1 MAEMHTKKAL
11 LISPAFPDDSFWSYK
26 HVIRYAGRKA
36 AFPPLGVLSFAA
48 MMPENWDF
56 ELLDLNVR
64 NWSTRALREKIQE
77 ADAVFAGAM
86 NIQRDSLVELLEGPA
101 KGTDTPWILGGPM
114 ASTYRDTVLRPTTDS
129 DQILHD
135 GLDMLVWGEA
145 QPWIDDL
152 VEWLE
157 EHPTHRTETP
167 HLLIPERV
175 LNEPEGSRKY
185 LLDKEIFK
193 PLDNL
198 PVPRWDLINVQD
210 YRAMMIQT
218 TAGCRFRCNFCDI
231 VQFNGGFARAKD
243 KASVMREL
251 QGIYD
256 SGFRGSV
263 FTVDDNFVSEPEAM
277 EAILEGMIEFQR
289 ENDYPFNFFTQA
301 SVDLGKEELQYLVPL
316 MRQAGFTAVFLGIE
330 NPDPAALK
338 GMNKIQNVKTR
349 PEDTVSVLQRQG
361 IEVFAGFIFGA
372 DGDTRQTADLIVD
385 FVTDNGIFSS
395 MTGKLTPMPHTPLYV
410 DLKEQGRLV
419 GGVDARNN
427 IDETSQFQPLMGV
440 EQLHEGFTHIL
451 STLFDRKALYGRA
464 RDVLDRVD
472 LHIFRGRVLT
482 RGEYMAVG
490 HSVVRQGLKRLDG
503 EYFRFLK
510 EAFKRDRNSLQAIRG
525 EATTFTDLWNS
536 MTQSARDRVELEE
549 QDVKGFTQMLQYAHD
564 ALVRYGADKGLS
576 EVRDF
581 VQGVKE
587 ALGDGNIGLEQ
598 ARLVYEKAMVYCEAR
613 MEHFKF
619 PGVYLTRAFELCIIG
634 NHYRI
639 CADNVLRRSD
649 SDNMMSPV

>member
-1 MAEMHTKKAL
+1 MQTKKAL

-56 ELLDLNVR
+56 ELLDMNIR
-64 NWSTRALREKIQE
+64 HWSRRTLRKKFEQ
-77 ADAVFAGAM
+77 ADVVFAGAM

-101 KGTDTPWILGGPM
+101 KGTDTPWVLGGPM
-114 ASTYRDTVLRPTTDS
+114 ASTYRDTVLQPTTES

-135 GLDMLVWGEA
+135 GLDLLVWGEA
-145 QPWIDDL
+145 GPWIDDL
-152 VEWLE
+152 IKWLD
-157 EHPTHRTETP
+157 EHPKHSEGTP

-175 LNEPEGSRKY
+175 LQEPEGSRKY

-198 PVPRWDLINVQD
+198 PAPRWDLIDVMD

-243 KASVMREL
+243 KAGVIREL
-251 QGIYD
+251 QSIYD

-277 EAILEGMIEFQR
+277 EAILDGMIEFQR
-289 ENDYPFNFFTQA
+289 KNDYPFNFFTQA
-301 SVDLGKEELQYLVPL
+301 SVDLGKESLDYLVPL

-338 GMNKIQNVKTR
+338 EMNKIQNVKTR
-349 PEDTVSVLQRQG
+349 PADTVAKLQQQG
-361 IEVFAGFIFGA
+361 IEVFAGFIFGT
-372 DGDTRQTADLIVD
+372 DGDTLQTADSIVD

-410 DLKEQGRLV
+410 DLKEQGRLL

-427 IDETSQFQPLMGV
+427 IDETAQFEPLMGTK
-440 EQLHEGFTHIL
+440 QLHDGFNHIL
-451 STLFDRKALYGRA
+451 ATLFDRKALYGRA

-482 RGEYMAVG
+482 SGEYKAVL
-490 HSVVRQGLKRLDG
+490 HSVVKQGLKKFDG

-510 EAFKRDRNSLQAIRG
+510 EALKRDRNGLQEIRG
-525 EATTFTDLWNS
+525 EATNFTNMWNAMGRS
-536 MTQSARDRVELEE
+536 SSRDRLALEE
-549 QDVKGFTQMLQYAHD
+549 LDVKRFTQMLQYAQD
-564 ALVRYGADKGLS
+564 ALVRYGADKGLA

-587 ALGDGNIGLEQ
+587 SLGNGDIALEQ
-598 ARLVYEKAMVYCEAR
+598 ARLVYERAMVYCEAR

-634 NHYRI
+634 NHYKI
-639 CADNVLRRSD
+639 CADNVMKRAN